1 LEFLT
6 ATVAPPVAVADEL
19 AGALLLELL
28 VLPPQPAA
36 TMAIASVA
44 PAMAS
49 HRLIEPPF
57 CDRRRPFGRKTC
69 IRLDRFPGR
78 WGRQAKH

>member
-1 LEFLT
+1 VEPLT
-6 ATVAPPVAVADEL
+6 ATVAPPFAVAEEL

-36 TMAIASVA
+36 TMAIATVA
-44 PAMAS
+44 PTMAS
-49 HRLIEPPF
+49 HRLMRASL

-69 IRLDRFPGR
+69 IRLGRFPGR
-78 WGRQAKH
+78 